1 VVAFEAFV
9 YDDDLR
15 FINKPNLN
23 YKWVALSN
31 TTIGSLMA
39 SLDRNIIIIALP
51 TIALDLNVS
60 LITLV
65 WITIGYWVVTASAL
79 LTFGRL
85 ADMFGRVKL
94 YNVGFALFT
103 VGSTLCC
110 ISQTGEQLIIFRII
124 QGIGA
129 AFIFSNSAAI
139 ISDSFPETERG
150 KALGINQISIVIGSV
165 IGLVVGGVL
174 TSYLGWRSIFWINIP
189 IGIFAT
195 VWALSKLK
203 ELGHTKIEKI
213 DWYGNILM
221 TLSLLMLLFGI
232 TFGSFQIIN
241 TMWTIFFIIS
251 GILFLVLFYMK
262 EKRTMYPMIDLTIF
276 QSRIFTSSNIAI
288 FLNSLARGA
297 FSFVIV
303 FYLQGPSMSL
313 SPLEAGIYLIPVS
326 LALAILAP
334 IAGWM
339 YDKYKSPSFS
349 QLGLMLSAAGFLM
362 LVGIGEQISFME
374 ILLPLI
380 LIGAGMGI
388 FTSPNRTAIMN
399 SVPQNRRGIA
409 AGTST
414 TLVMTGSAFSVAMVF
429 LIFSVTLPPEQA
441 NNIFAGTFDDTST
454 NTSISKQV
462 ILDNFL
468 MSLRYIF
475 LISAFLMITSVVIQ
489 YKLK

>member
-1 VVAFEAFV
+1 
-9 YDDDLR
+9 
-15 FINKPNLN
+15 
-23 YKWVALSN
+23 
-31 TTIGSLMA
+31 MA
-39 SLDRNIIIIALP
+39 SLDRNIVIIALP

-103 VGSTLCC
+103 VGSALCC
-110 ISQTGEQLIIFRII
+110 ISQTGEQLIILRII

-139 ISDSFPETERG
+139 ISDSFPESERG

-174 TSYLGWRSIFWINIP
+174 TSYLGWRSIFWVNIP

-195 VWALSKLK
+195 VWALSKLR
-203 ELGHTKIEKI
+203 ELGQPKRERI
-213 DWYGNILM
+213 DWSGNILM
-221 TLSLLMLLFGI
+221 TLALLLLLFGI
-232 TFGSFQIIN
+232 SFGSFQIIN
-241 TMWTIFFIIS
+241 IFWTIIFIFF
-251 GILFLVLFYMK
+251 GALFLFIFYLI
-262 EKRTMYPMIDLTIF
+262 EKRIMHPMIDLTLF
-276 QSRIFTSSNIAI
+276 HSKVFTSSNIAI
-288 FLNSLARGA
+288 FLNSMARGA

-313 SPLEAGIYLIPVS
+313 SPLEAGLYLIPVS
-326 LALAILAP
+326 LALATFAP

-339 YDKYKSPSFS
+339 YDKYKSPAFS
-349 QLGLMLSAAGFLM
+349 QLGLLLSAVGFLM
-362 LVGIGEQISFME
+362 LVGIGEQISLVE
-374 ILLPLI
+374 ILLPLV
-380 LIGAGMGI
+380 LIGAGMGV

-409 AGTST
+409 AGIST
-414 TLVMTGSAFSVAMVF
+414 TLVMSGSAFSIALIF
-429 LIFSVTLPPEQA
+429 LVFSVTLPVEQT
-441 NNIFAGTFDDTST
+441 NNIFSGTFDNTLED
-454 NTSISKQV
+454 TSISKQV
-462 ILDNFL
+462 ILEKFL
-468 MSLRYIF
+468 LSLRYIF
-475 LISAFLMITSVVIQ
+475 LISAFLMIASAIIQ
-489 YKLK
+489 FKLK